1 MSSSLLITLE
11 MAGVLGAVLV
21 LGFYELWS
29 LKRDKAGELGQKLL
43 ILQHGGNVHPRAQTG
58 AGARYTLGQ

>member
-11 MAGVLGAVLV
+11 MAGVLGVVLI

-29 LKRDKAGELGQKLL
+29 LRRDKTRDAKRAAEAEINADAATGQPAEK
-43 ILQHGGNVHPRAQTG
+43 
-58 AGARYTLGQ
+58 

>member
-21 LGFYELWS
+21 FGFYELWS
-29 LKRDKAGELGQKLL
+29 LRRDKARELEREKEKD
-43 ILQHGGNVHPRAQTG
+43 VSTRKKDKSTDESKA
-58 AGARYTLGQ
+58 

>member
-11 MAGVLGAVLV
+11 MAGVLGVMLI

-29 LKRDKAGELGQKLL
+29 LRRDKARDAKRAAEAEINADAATGQPAEK
-43 ILQHGGNVHPRAQTG
+43 
-58 AGARYTLGQ
+58 

>member
-21 LGFYELWS
+21 FGFYELWS
-29 LKRDKAGELGQKLL
+29 LGRDKARELGQKLL
-43 ILQHGGNVHPRAQTG
+43 ILQLGGHVHPRAQKG

>member
-21 LGFYELWS
+21 FGFYELWS
-29 LKRDKAGELGQKLL
+29 LRRDKARELERKQAEDASAQKKDES
-43 ILQHGGNVHPRAQTG
+43 PKDAST
-58 AGARYTLGQ
+58 A

>member
-21 LGFYELWS
+21 FGFYELWS
-29 LKRDKAGELGQKLL
+29 LRRDKARELERKQ
-43 ILQHGGNVHPRAQTG
+43 AED
-58 AGARYTLGQ
+58 ASARKKDESPKDASTA